1 MAEPAGAGNAAGAAS
16 ADSAA
21 GPAEKTLLILAVDHR
36 ASLERDLYGLTAP
49 PTPAQAARITADK
62 LIVYQ
67 ALLDAAAQLPAGV
80 QPSVLID
87 EEYGASA
94 AELAARSDGL
104 ITLCMPV
111 EASGHDWFQFAYPG
125 DWRRHAEFFAARH
138 AKVLVR
144 DNPGLDPALR
154 ADQARLLAE
163 VSSWAEQAD
172 RPLILELLV
181 PATDADKDATGGS
194 ADRYDDE
201 LRPGHTLRVMEYL
214 QDRGVAP
221 AIWKVEGLDRREDAV
236 AVAATAKRGGR
247 SAQCIVLGRH
257 APRAKLDRWL
267 EVAAPVPGWIGFAI
281 GRSIWWDALLAHLH
295 GECTAE
301 QARQR
306 VMQAYL
312 DYASDYLQARQAGLA
327 GQPDP
332 GHQ

>member
-1 MAEPAGAGNAAGAAS
+1 MAEPAGAWNAAGG
-16 ADSAA
+16 A
-21 GPAEKTLLILAVDHR
+21 GPGEKTLLILAVDHR

-49 PTPAQAARITADK
+49 PTPAEAARVTADK

-67 ALLDAAAQLPAGV
+67 ALLDAAAQLPADV

-94 AELAARSDGL
+94 AELAARSGGL

-125 DWRRHAEFFAARH
+125 DWQRHAEFFATQH
-138 AKVLVR
+138 PKVLVR

-154 ADQARLLAE
+154 AEQAGLLAE
-163 VSSWAEQAD
+163 VSAWAEQAG

-221 AIWKVEGLDRREDAV
+221 AIWKVEGLDRRADAV

-267 EVAAPVPGWIGFAI
+267 EVAAPLPGWIGFAI
-281 GRSIWWDALLAHLH
+281 GRSIWWDALLAHRH
-295 GECTAE
+295 GECTADE
-301 QARQR
+301 ARQR
-306 VMQAYL
+306 VTRAYL
-312 DYASDYLQARQAGLA
+312 DYARDYLRARDAAPEQPGP
-327 GQPDP
+327 GQ
-332 GHQ
+332 Q